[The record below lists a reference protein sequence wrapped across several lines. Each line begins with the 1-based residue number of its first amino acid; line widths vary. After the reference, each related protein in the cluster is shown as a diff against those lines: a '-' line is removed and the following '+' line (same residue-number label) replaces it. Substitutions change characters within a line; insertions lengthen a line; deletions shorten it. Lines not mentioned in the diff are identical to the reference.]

1 MKKKI
6 KVHVNKKDGSETYL
20 KNMEE
25 YQSMCIDQKKEK
37 KEDSFKKSTKITYEW
52 GYYGWV
58 RCFGGEIAYIHH
70 SNFSQPDFGFES
82 FTQGINTNFS
92 MTRRRVV
99 KTPKVGDYVCGI
111 ISRSLRHPDKYELSS
126 WFVSS
131 YTLFRCVNIIKHG
144 KDSKM
149 FSGEKSESRL
159 VASMIC
165 SGNDVVKRDENRIMT
180 PINCEDCALQDNF
193 VYAAIVMICI
203 LNIRL
208 KDTSIWKMAKVE
220 GINYFDFLLNLSD
233 YDELNR
239 LKNAQI
245 DDSVESVSAPIILR
259 RYDGEVKDISKKKKK
274 KQEQDERTWEIIETK
289 VSFKPRKPFSC
300 LGERTQ
306 CNESRY
312 DYGMYDGRRSFR
324 GCDSNLYLNER
335 DSFYDR
341 MCDSDWYYHGS
352 INNFP
357 RKYEYE
363 NHWEDRNYRQYDG
376 WARDDHAWYSNST
389 WEWTHHND
397 DTYHNYN
404 KRSTRSYRDG
414 SPISKKSRSSSSSR
428 RLSPYT
434 PRHRP
439 RSEYEYSPYSYQRDK
454 DYWDV
459 SERRRYKESPRNRS
473 SYRRN
478 SRSSLRSYSPRRV
491 RRSESKDNCEE
502 RNAKPRRRARED
514 TPEPPRSPSP
524 IKKRWADM
532 SVSPKSSFS
541 PKSSYGISLSEI

>member
-1 MKKKI
+1 
-6 KVHVNKKDGSETYL
+6 
-20 KNMEE
+20 MEE

-99 KTPKVGDYVCGI
+99 KTPKSGDYVCGI

-180 PINCEDCALQDNF
+180 PINCEDCALMDNF
-193 VYAAIVMICI
+193 VYAAIVMTCV

-208 KDTSIWKMAKVE
+208 KDPSVWKMAKVE

-239 LKNAQI
+239 LKNTHI
-245 DDSVESVSAPIILR
+245 EDSEQSVPAPIILR
-259 RYDGEVKDISKKKKK
+259 KFDGEVKDICKKKKK
-274 KQEQDERTWEIIETK
+274 KQDSDERTWEIIETK
-289 VSFKPRKPFSC
+289 VALKPRKPFSC
-300 LGERTQ
+300 LGERSQ

-324 GCDSNLYLNER
+324 GCDSNLYHNER

-341 MCDSDWYYHGS
+341 MCDSDWYFHGS
-352 INNFP
+352 IHNFP
-357 RKYEYE
+357 RKYEYDDR
-363 NHWEDRNYRQYDG
+363 WEDRTYREYDE
-376 WARDDHAWYSNST
+376 WARDDRRWYSNST
-389 WEWTHHND
+389 WEWNRHD
-397 DTYHNYN
+397 IDSEMYHKYN

-434 PRHRP
+434 PRNRP
-439 RSEYEYSPYSYQRDK
+439 LSESEYEYSPYPYQRDK
-454 DYWDV
+454 DYWEV
-459 SERRRYKESPRNRS
+459 SERRRPRLKEPRLPSPPRRS
-473 SYRRN
+473 
-478 SRSSLRSYSPRRV
+478 SRSSVRSYSPRN
-491 RRSESKDNCEE
+491 RRSEKEE
-502 RNAKPRRRARED
+502 RKEKPRRRARED
-514 TPEPPRSPSP
+514 TPEPPRRSEHQSSPE
-524 IKKRWADM
+524 KKRWADM
-532 SVSPKSSFS
+532 SLSPKSSFS